1 MLKVKKKVYI
11 LLICAVMLG
20 VSGCSN
26 ADREKNDLEINEEEI
41 VIPDAYESVLNN
53 TFKLIVDMD
62 PDYVCDEGE
71 ISIVESMIG
80 KSASE
85 GLDSIGYTIIDIDE
99 NGVDELVI
107 AEKSDDGK
115 GNRILD
121 IYTIKDDK
129 AFLIIEGFVRD
140 RYYLLDDNTI
150 YNEGSGGAAYTMF
163 GVYEL
168 LEDGITLSAI
178 DYYFSDYQDEEM
190 TEWGWFHNKDG
201 KSNKSQSEWMEFK
214 DENEPFNMMSDYLD
228 RTQKLEL
235 TYLID
240 YDFISR

>member
-1 MLKVKKKVYI
+1 MI
-11 LLICAVMLG
+11 LGILG
-20 VSGCSN
+20 CGN
-26 ADREKNDLEINEEEI
+26 ADSEKNDSEINEEEI
-41 VIPDAYESVLNN
+41 VKIPDAYESILNN
-53 TFKLIVDMD
+53 IFKLLVDKD

-99 NGVDELVI
+99 NGVDELII
-107 AEKSDDGK
+107 AEKSEDGI

-129 AFLIIEGFVRD
+129 AILIIEGFVRD

-150 YNEGSGGAAYTMF
+150 YNEGSGGAAYTTF

-190 TEWGWFHNKDG
+190 TKWGWFYNKNG
-201 KSNKSQSEWMEFK
+201 KSDKSLSVWMELK
-214 DENEPFNMMSDYLD
+214 DENEPFNMMRDYRNRSQELD
-228 RTQKLEL
+228 L

-240 YDFISR
+240 YETDYTKQL